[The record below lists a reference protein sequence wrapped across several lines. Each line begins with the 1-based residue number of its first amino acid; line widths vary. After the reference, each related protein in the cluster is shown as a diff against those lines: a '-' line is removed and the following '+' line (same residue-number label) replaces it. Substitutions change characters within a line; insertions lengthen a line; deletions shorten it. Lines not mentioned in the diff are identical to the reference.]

1 MFKDLSPKG
10 IYYSF
15 ASLGALLMIVI
26 GSFAIINGA
35 MTKYVFKQGPQ
46 SQVEMAGIPP
56 LPLNDTKAISDLTLR
71 EDLSKADKEA
81 IEAWLKDYKNWQDT
95 VKNQKMNVYDPLYSQ
110 LNFGFSMLIIGVPL
124 FVFHI
129 RHIIRDEK
137 TADKKK

>member
-1 MFKDLSPKG
+1 
-10 IYYSF
+10 
-15 ASLGALLMIVI
+15 
-26 GSFAIINGA
+26 
-35 MTKYVFKQGPQ
+35 
-46 SQVEMAGIPP
+46 MAGIPP
-56 LPLNDTKAISDLTLR
+56 LPLNDTKAVSDLTLR